1 MVSCDVVF
9 ETQRWNTGSRLATE
23 SFMRQAAIGSKLID
37 SIYLVNLVNLVI
49 GCFASTCFASTCFAS
64 YQCLKLSNMIIS
76 LYHTLS
82 HCLVY
87 IEIPHL
93 KSSQPSSMCCQMF
106 PPLAPGTSRR
116 LASSAASDL
125 QGGATGSG
133 KRCIRQFEP
142 NAGFTITR
150 GDQSQVTPKNRR
162 GTGERPRFC
171 EKGRRKKTDL
181 ERRKESHEN

>member
-1 MVSCDVVF
+1 MLCF
-9 ETQRWNTGSRLATE
+9 CL
-23 SFMRQAAIGSKLID
+23 LI
-37 SIYLVNLVNLVI
+37 
-49 GCFASTCFASTCFAS
+49 

-87 IEIPHL
+87 IEILHL

-106 PPLAPGTSRR
+106 PPLAPGTSKR

-133 KRCIRQFEP
+133 KKCTRQFEP
-142 NAGFTITR
+142 NAAFTITR

-171 EKGRRKKTDL
+171 EKGRRKKGRL
-181 ERRKESHEN
+181 REKKGKQRKLNENCRL